1 MILAILKSY
10 SAGGEEIP
18 GITFNFNVYF
28 LLTLYFHFH
37 FSLLPKKKVCVW
49 GRVGTPYL
57 LYVNLRKR
65 FPDATY
71 LHSEQIMAHTVSI
84 SCDIHISYIHVCIE
98 CIMLCYNTFHSVCC
112 ITINILQDVISK
124 YAVDYE
130 IIKG

>member
-10 SAGGEEIP
+10 SAGEEEIP

-37 FSLLPKKKVCVW
+37 FSLLPKKSR
-49 GRVGTPYL
+49 GGGGTPYL

-71 LHSEQIMAHTVSI
+71 LHSE
-84 SCDIHISYIHVCIE
+84 
-98 CIMLCYNTFHSVCC
+98 
-112 ITINILQDVISK
+112 
-124 YAVDYE
+124 
-130 IIKG
+130 

>member
-10 SAGGEEIP
+10 SAGGEVIP

-37 FSLLPKKKVCVW
+37 FSLLPKKV
-49 GRVGTPYL
+49 GGGTPYL

-71 LHSEQIMAHTVSI
+71 LHSE
-84 SCDIHISYIHVCIE
+84 
-98 CIMLCYNTFHSVCC
+98 
-112 ITINILQDVISK
+112 
-124 YAVDYE
+124 
-130 IIKG
+130 